1 MVGEIRAL
9 TFDDETEIVELIRAC
24 VFNGDDLHIGEL
36 VANDDNVWAFYKLE
50 IFTLVFEDHPIFGYF
65 EQDKLLGLACCSTQI
80 NDMYQL
86 KQKTATGAITMTH
99 PEHRLKGIGTKLRIQ
114 IGKELHNRG
123 ISKFIFEI
131 KNNNQ
136 ASLKNAQKIAEQLK
150 AQTNLVSFKFEGN
163 TNVF

>member
-9 TFDDETEIVELIRAC
+9 TFDDESEIVELIKSC
-24 VFNGDDLHIGEL
+24 IFNGDELHIGEL
-36 VANDDNVWAFYKLE
+36 VANDANVWAFYKLE
-50 IFTLVFEDHPIFGYF
+50 IFTIIFEDYPIFGYF

-86 KQKTATGAITMTH
+86 KQKTATGVITMTH
-99 PEHRLKGIGTKLRIQ
+99 PEHRLKGIATKLRIQ

>member
-9 TFDDETEIVELIRAC
+9 TFNDETKIVELIKAC
-24 VFNGDDLHIGEL
+24 IFNGDELHIGEL
-36 VANDDNVWAFYKLE
+36 VANDANVWAFYKLE
-50 IFTLVFEDHPIFGYF
+50 IFTIIFEDYPIFGYF

-86 KQKTATGAITMTH
+86 KQKTATGVITMTH
-99 PEHRLKGIGTKLRIQ
+99 PEHRRKGVATKLRIQ

-123 ISKFIFEI
+123 VSKFIFEI
-131 KNNNQ
+131 KNNNE
-136 ASLKNAQKIAEQLK
+136 ASLKNAQKIAEKLK
-150 AQTNLVSFKFEGN
+150 AQTDLVSFKFKGN

>member
-9 TFDDETEIVELIRAC
+9 TFDDETKIVELIKAC
-24 VFNGDDLHIGEL
+24 IFNGDELHIGEL
-36 VANDDNVWAFYKLE
+36 VANDANVWAFYKLE
-50 IFTLVFEDHPIFGYF
+50 IFTIIFEDYPIFGYF

-86 KQKTATGAITMTH
+86 KQKTATGVITMTH
-99 PEHRLKGIGTKLRIQ
+99 PEHRRKGVATKLRTQ

-123 ISKFIFEI
+123 VSKFIFEI
-131 KNNNQ
+131 KNNNE
-136 ASLKNAQKIAEQLK
+136 ASLKNAQKIAEKLK
-150 AQTNLVSFKFEGN
+150 AQTDLVSFKFKGN

>member
-9 TFDDETEIVELIRAC
+9 TFNDETKIVELIKAC
-24 VFNGDDLHIGEL
+24 IFNGDELHIGEL
-36 VANDDNVWAFYKLE
+36 VANDANVWAFYKLE
-50 IFTLVFEDHPIFGYF
+50 IFTIIFEDYPIFGYF

-86 KQKTATGAITMTH
+86 KQKTATGVITMTH
-99 PEHRLKGIGTKLRIQ
+99 PEHRRKGVATKLRTQ

-123 ISKFIFEI
+123 VSKFIFEI
-131 KNNNQ
+131 KNNNE
-136 ASLKNAQKIAEQLK
+136 ASLKNAQKIAEKLK
-150 AQTNLVSFKFEGN
+150 AQTDLVSFKFKGN

>member
-1 MVGEIRAL
+1 MVGDIRAL
-9 TFDDETEIVELIRAC
+9 TFDDEDEIIELIRAC
-24 VFNGDDLHIGEL
+24 IFNGDDLHIGEL
-36 VANDDNVWAFYKLE
+36 IANDSNVWAFYKLE
-50 IFTLVFEDHPIFGYF
+50 IFTIIFENYPIFGYLD
-65 EQDKLLGLACCSTQI
+65 QGKLLGLACCSTKI

-86 KQKTATGAITMTH
+86 KQKTATGVITMTH
-99 PEHRLKGIGTKLRIQ
+99 PEHRMKGIGTKLRIQ
-114 IGKELHNRG
+114 VGKELHNRG